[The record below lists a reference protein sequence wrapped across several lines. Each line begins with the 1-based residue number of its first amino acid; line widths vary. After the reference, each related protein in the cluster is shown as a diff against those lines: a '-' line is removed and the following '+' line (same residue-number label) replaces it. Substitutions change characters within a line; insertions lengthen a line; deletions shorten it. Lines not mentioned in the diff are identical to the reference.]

1 MNTIV
6 NMLQTAAFEF
16 FSTIS
21 LDSLG
26 APQLGQVSARTE
38 IFLPQDVH
46 FSNFRFFKFTLFGA
60 SSKPSSCLQLPVYFS
75 TGFGFFFFFTFF

>member
-1 MNTIV
+1 MNTID

-46 FSNFRFFKFTLFGA
+46 FSNFRVNFALG
-60 SSKPSSCLQLPVYFS
+60 
-75 TGFGFFFFFTFF
+75 